1 MRILEVKNWKKVAPR
16 QRRMGKAP
24 EEGQPWAVEPTMIM
38 IIVFV
43 VTLITAH
50 KLLTILTSL
59 VQL

>member
-1 MRILEVKNWKKVAPR
+1 
-16 QRRMGKAP
+16 MGKAP
-24 EEGQPWAVEPTMIM
+24 EVGQGQPWAVETTMMMMI